1 MNIMIV
7 DDEKLAI
14 DVLSIMVKQLAQ
26 FQINIKGTFTNP
38 TEALQFLEKEIIDV
52 VFLDIEMI
60 DTHGMQLAKH
70 LLHKQPSLQI
80 IFVTAHTQFA
90 VEAFEVE
97 ATDYLL
103 KPVQEKRLINALT
116 KAQKKMVVTV
126 APRDEKKNSLY
137 AHTLGSF
144 YLLDVQH
151 NVIKW
156 RTRKVRELFLYLLFH
171 QKRPMLNAVLLEEL
185 WPDLN
190 FEKAASNLHTTIY
203 HLRKILKDNGIQ
215 DPILLVNNHYKL
227 NAEIQT
233 DYDEL
238 NQLLEQDQHDEKSIQ
253 QLLNCYEGDFLI
265 DEEYLWV
272 NQIRLRLKQSVLHVL
287 EQYIARTDAAHTLLK
302 YNCLQKLLELDEY
315 NEQYM
320 FQLLEFLI
328 QQNRKQECI
337 KFFESIEAKLAEIDL
352 AVPEKFYR
360 KYNEFLLNV

>member
-14 DVLSIMVKQLAQ
+14 DILTIMVKQLTQ
-26 FQINIKGTFTNP
+26 FQINIKGTFTNS
-38 TEALQFLEKEIIDV
+38 TEALHFLEKEKIDV

-60 DTHGMQLAKH
+60 DTHGMQLAKQ

-103 KPVQEKRLINALT
+103 KPVHEKRLIIALI
-116 KAQKKMVVTV
+116 KAQKKIVVTA
-126 APRDEKKNSLY
+126 APRKEQENSLY

-151 NVIKW
+151 NVMKW

-203 HLRKILKDNGIQ
+203 HLRKILKDNGLQ

-227 NAEIQT
+227 NAVIKT

-253 QLLNCYEGDFLI
+253 QLLNCYEGDFLV

-272 NQIRLRLKQSVLHVL
+272 NQIRLRLKQAVLHVL
-287 EQYIARTDAAHTLLK
+287 EQYTARTNADHALLK

-315 NEQYM
+315 NEHYM

-328 QQNRKQECI
+328 QHNRKQECL
-337 KFFESIEAKLAEIDL
+337 KFYKTIEAKLAEIDL
-352 AVPEKFYR
+352 SVPEKINR
-360 KYNEFLLNV
+360 TYNEYLLNL